1 MAPVRRASIPPL
13 LALAVAAALLI
24 GCGDGDTS
32 AEEAQEQFGVNL
44 GVPIQLANCTDWN
57 RGSVDERLGTIRQ
70 IREFAGG
77 PVGSPAGTGATLED
91 EEAYELF
98 ENYCDQEFARGF
110 KLYKLYT
117 RAAAFGGPQ

>member
-1 MAPVRRASIPPL
+1 MASVRRAIPAL
-13 LALAVAAALLI
+13 LGLATAAALL

-44 GVPIQLANCTDWN
+44 GVPIQLADCTDWN
-57 RGSVDERLGTIRQ
+57 EGSVDERLGTIRQ

-77 PVGSPAGTGATLED
+77 PSGSPAGHGTTLPDED
-91 EEAYELF
+91 AYELF
-98 ENYCDQEFARGF
+98 ENYCDEQFAGGF

-117 RAAAFGGPQ
+117 RAAALGGLQ